1 MKYALVTGG
10 SRGIGSAI
18 CKSLAQAGYP
28 VLVNYKSN
36 EAAARDTLQQIVEN
50 GGAGELLPF
59 DVANGKAADAAISQW
74 QDAHPDDYI
83 AVLVNNA
90 GICRDTLMVFM
101 QDEQWEEVINTNL
114 NAAFYITRRCLKD
127 MLSKRF
133 GRIINITSVSG
144 LKGMPGQVNY
154 SAAKAGLIGLTKAL
168 AQEVATRKVTV
179 NAVAPGFIDT
189 DMTQTL
195 DPEQIKKLIPAGRFG
210 KPEEVADVVAF
221 LASEHA
227 SYMTGEVLPVR
238 GGLL

>member
-18 CKSLAQAGYP
+18 CQALSLAGYP
-28 VLVNYKSN
+28 VLINYKSN
-36 EAAARDTLQQIVEN
+36 ETAARETLQKVMEN
-50 GGAGELLPF
+50 DGKGELLPF
-59 DVANGKAADAAISQW
+59 DVANGKTADEAISQW
-74 QDAHPDDYI
+74 QNDHPDDYI

-90 GICRDTLMVFM
+90 GVCRDTLMVFM
-101 QDEQWEEVINTNL
+101 QDEQWDEVINTSL

-189 DMTQTL
+189 DMTHSL

-210 KPEEVADVVAF
+210 KPEEVASVVAF
-221 LASEHA
+221 LASENA
-227 SYMTGEVLPVR
+227 AYINGEVIPVR